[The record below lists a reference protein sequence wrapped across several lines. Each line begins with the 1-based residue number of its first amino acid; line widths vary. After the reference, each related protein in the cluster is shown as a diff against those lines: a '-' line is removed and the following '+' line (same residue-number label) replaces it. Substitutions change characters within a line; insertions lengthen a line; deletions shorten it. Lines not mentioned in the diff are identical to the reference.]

1 MKLIFVT
8 TLYSLAVFT
17 QLSLAQDNSELFSQY
32 IGAPTASAAF
42 DGPSAAYQSSFFTI
56 CTNYIHGLPNPVLA
70 TSADP
75 QLEQMQVDGVC
86 EFCTS
91 LSQSRVDSCC
101 AVASSVNCFEQFAAQ
116 KTPATNPATA
126 TTNKATATGVANTAA
141 ATTKGSSGNKVDVVS
156 SKKAVS
162 SKVVLRML
170 MWILT
175 SG

>member
-1 MKLIFVT
+1 MKLIFVP

-42 DGPSAAYQSSFFTI
+42 DGPSASDQSFTFTI
-56 CTNYIHGLPNPVLA
+56 CTNYIHGLLNPTKAGLP
-70 TSADP
+70 TSAIP
-75 QLEQMQVDGVC
+75 QLEQVQVDGVC
-86 EFCTS
+86 EICTS
-91 LSQSRVDSCC
+91 ISQSRVDSCC

-116 KTPATNPATA
+116 KTPAANLATA
-126 TTNKATATGVANTAA
+126 TTNLATATGVAGTAA

-162 SKVVLRML
+162 S
-170 MWILT
+170 
-175 SG
+175 